1 MINIDEVESRILILI
16 FIGLGMSITFALII
30 LLFKIDW
37 KNTTVISF
45 VFALFFSIAYF
56 FQPFLVTIDYL
67 FFLYESSKLRERN
80 YERID
85 KAFSLVYKI
94 VGYVGTLFSLI
105 LLPIF
110 KNFYFSGYFKF
121 HQKLG
126 DSIKRFFRDDLFK
139 YYIIAIPVT
148 IILILGI
155 IFYFIKKEIVLNTK
169 DLLLN
174 CLIIPGIIKCL
185 LYIGCYLP
193 ILISELNFAIDCKCR
208 SKEKYNKILN
218 GVILTYLD
226 KDKIKLKKAFVE
238 IIKNKTKII
247 INLTQAQKAQIEN
260 TIKKCEECKDETKQ
274 NIIALLDNKNEIV
287 NDEEEKLPQIFE
299 KAIYNFFCD
308 SLTKI
313 YEVLL
318 TIPRKVYVH
327 DNIIKKFEK
336 EHGVLFLLFCTL
348 MILIGI
354 FVFGFEIFGTIFNY
368 SESRNEY
375 NKITISKCILLF
387 FCLLFYH
394 MVVFFSVLK
403 RNSITNPMLY
413 GRKNSDTL
421 CVLNFATEIS
431 GLITPV
437 SFIVIYSKVFGI
449 YDYDEP
455 FEKIKNNTFYPHNNM
470 IFTRIY
476 KYIIIENIKPLF
488 KLDIT
493 FKQTFYI
500 YVAIKS
506 CILLFFLIGTFC
518 FHSLTIKLGCCCPNK
533 KCCKKKCDDIK
544 FTYIFNDKNEKT
556 CSKYRYQTFENIGET
571 QIIKRKKKEPEQI
584 EMLLNEE

>member
-1 MINIDEVESRILILI
+1 MINMDEIESRILILI
-16 FIGLGMSITFALII
+16 FLGLAMSIIFALLI

-45 VFALFFSIAYF
+45 IFALFFSIAYF

-85 KAFSLVYKI
+85 KAFTLVYKI
-94 VGYVGTLFSLI
+94 VGYVGTCFSLI

-139 YYIIAIPVT
+139 YYIIAIPVS
-148 IILILGI
+148 IILIVGI
-155 IFYFIKKEIVLNTK
+155 IFYFIRKEIVLNTK
-169 DLLLN
+169 DLVLN
-174 CLIIPGIIKCL
+174 CLIIPGIFKCL

-193 ILISELNFAIDCKCR
+193 ILLSELNFAIDCICK
-208 SKEKYNKILN
+208 SKEKYNNILK
-218 GVILTYLD
+218 GVILKYLD
-226 KDKIKLKKAFVE
+226 KDKNNLKKAFVE
-238 IIKNKTKII
+238 IIKNKTKIN
-247 INLTQAQKAQIEN
+247 INLTQEQKAQIEN
-260 TIKKCEECKDETKQ
+260 TIKKCEECKDESKQ
-274 NIIALLDNKNEIV
+274 DIIKKNEII
-287 NDEEEKLPQIFE
+287 NEEIEKLPLIFE
-299 KAIYNFFCD
+299 KAIYNLFCD

-313 YEVLL
+313 NEVLL
-318 TIPRKVYVH
+318 TIPRKTYVYE
-327 DNIIKKFEK
+327 NIQKKFKK
-336 EHGVLFLLFCTL
+336 EYRVIFVLLWAL

-354 FVFGFEIFGTIFNY
+354 FVFGIEIFGNFFNY

-375 NKITISKCILLF
+375 NKITISKCMRLF
-387 FCLLFYH
+387 FYLLFYH

-403 RNSITNPMLY
+403 RNSITNQMLY

-421 CVLNFATEIS
+421 CLLNFTTEIS

-455 FEKIKNNTFYPHNNM
+455 FEKITNNNFYPHNNM
-470 IFTRIY
+470 IFTRTY

-488 KLDIT
+488 NLDIT
-493 FKQTFYI
+493 FKKTFYI

-506 CILLFFLIGTFC
+506 CILILFFFGTFC
-518 FHSLTIKLGCCCPNK
+518 FHSLTIKLGCCCPKK

-544 FTYIFNDKNEKT
+544 FTYIFNDKNEKS
-556 CSKYRYQTFENIGET
+556 CPKCRHQTFENIGKT
-571 QIIKRKKKEPEQI
+571 RNIDRKKKEPELI
-584 EMLLNEE
+584 EMILDNE

>member
-1 MINIDEVESRILILI
+1 MINMDEIESRILILI
-16 FIGLGMSITFALII
+16 FLGLAMSIIFALLI

-45 VFALFFSIAYF
+45 IFALFFSIAYF

-85 KAFSLVYKI
+85 KAFTLVYKI
-94 VGYVGTLFSLI
+94 VGYVGTCFSLI

-139 YYIIAIPVT
+139 YYIIAIPVS
-148 IILILGI
+148 IILIVGI
-155 IFYFIKKEIVLNTK
+155 IFYFIRKEIVLNTK
-169 DLLLN
+169 DLVLN
-174 CLIIPGIIKCL
+174 CLIIPGIFKCL

-193 ILISELNFAIDCKCR
+193 ILLSELNFAIDCICK
-208 SKEKYNKILN
+208 SKEKYNNILK
-218 GVILTYLD
+218 GVILKYLD
-226 KDKIKLKKAFVE
+226 KDKYNLKKAFVE
-238 IIKNKTKII
+238 IIKNKTKIN
-247 INLTQAQKAQIEN
+247 INLTQEQKAQIEN
-260 TIKKCEECKDETKQ
+260 TIKKCEECKDESKQ
-274 NIIALLDNKNEIV
+274 DIIKKNEII
-287 NDEEEKLPQIFE
+287 NEEIEKLPLIFE
-299 KAIYNFFCD
+299 KAIYNLFCD

-313 YEVLL
+313 NEVLL
-318 TIPRKVYVH
+318 TIPRKTYVYE
-327 DNIIKKFEK
+327 NIQKKFEK
-336 EHGVLFLLFCTL
+336 EYRVIFVLLWAL

-354 FVFGFEIFGTIFNY
+354 FVFGIEIFGNFFNY

-375 NKITISKCILLF
+375 NKITISKCMRLF
-387 FCLLFYH
+387 FYLLSYH

-403 RNSITNPMLY
+403 RNSITNQMLY

-421 CVLNFATEIS
+421 CLLNFATEIS

-455 FEKIKNNTFYPHNNM
+455 FEKITNNNFYPHNNM
-470 IFTRIY
+470 IFTRTY

-488 KLDIT
+488 NLDIT
-493 FKQTFYI
+493 FKKTFYI

-506 CILLFFLIGTFC
+506 CILILFFFGTFC
-518 FHSLTIKLGCCCPNK
+518 FHSLTIKLGCCCPKK

-544 FTYIFNDKNEKT
+544 FTYIFNDKNEKS
-556 CSKYRYQTFENIGET
+556 CSKCRHQTFENIGKT
-571 QIIKRKKKEPEQI
+571 GDIDRKKKEPELI
-584 EMLLNEE
+584 EMILNNE

>member
-1 MINIDEVESRILILI
+1 MINMDEIESRILILI
-16 FIGLGMSITFALII
+16 FLGLAMSIIFALLI

-45 VFALFFSIAYF
+45 IFALFFSIAYF

-85 KAFSLVYKI
+85 KAFTLVYKI
-94 VGYVGTLFSLI
+94 VGYVGTCFSLI

-139 YYIIAIPVT
+139 YYIIAIPVS
-148 IILILGI
+148 IILIVGI
-155 IFYFIKKEIVLNTK
+155 IFYFIRKEIVLNTK
-169 DLLLN
+169 DLVLN
-174 CLIIPGIIKCL
+174 CLIIPGIFKCL

-193 ILISELNFAIDCKCR
+193 ILLSELNFAIDCICK
-208 SKEKYNKILN
+208 SKEKYNNILK
-218 GVILTYLD
+218 GVILKYLE
-226 KDKIKLKKAFVE
+226 KDKNNLKKAFVE
-238 IIKNKTKII
+238 IIKNKTKIN
-247 INLTQAQKAQIEN
+247 INLTQEQKAQIEN
-260 TIKKCEECKDETKQ
+260 TIKKCEECKDESKQ
-274 NIIALLDNKNEIV
+274 DIIKKNEII
-287 NDEEEKLPQIFE
+287 NEEIEKLPLIFE
-299 KAIYNFFCD
+299 KAIYNLFCD

-313 YEVLL
+313 NEVLL
-318 TIPRKVYVH
+318 TIPRKTYVYE
-327 DNIIKKFEK
+327 NIQKKFEK
-336 EHGVLFLLFCTL
+336 EYRVIFVFLWAL
-348 MILIGI
+348 MILMGV
-354 FVFGFEIFGTIFNY
+354 FVFGIEIFGNFFNY

-375 NKITISKCILLF
+375 NKITISKCMRLF
-387 FCLLFYH
+387 FYLLSYH

-403 RNSITNPMLY
+403 RNSITNQMLY

-421 CVLNFATEIS
+421 CLLNFATEIS

-455 FEKIKNNTFYPHNNM
+455 FEKITNNNFYPHNNM
-470 IFTRIY
+470 IFTRTY

-488 KLDIT
+488 NLDIT
-493 FKQTFYI
+493 FKKTFYI

-506 CILLFFLIGTFC
+506 CILILFFFGTFF
-518 FHSLTIKLGCCCPNK
+518 FHSLTIKLGCCCPKK

-544 FTYIFNDKNEKT
+544 FTYIFNDKNEKS
-556 CSKYRYQTFENIGET
+556 CSKCRHQTFENIGKT
-571 QIIKRKKKEPEQI
+571 RNIDRKKKEPELI
-584 EMLLNEE
+584 EMILNNE

>member
-1 MINIDEVESRILILI
+1 MINMDEIESRILILI
-16 FIGLGMSITFALII
+16 FIGLGISITFALII

-45 VFALFFSIAYF
+45 IFALFFSIAYF
-56 FQPFLVTIDYL
+56 FQPFLVTIDYI

-85 KAFSLVYKI
+85 KAFYLVYKI
-94 VGYVGTLFSLI
+94 VGNVGTLFSLI

-139 YYIIAIPVT
+139 YYILAIPVG
-148 IILILGI
+148 ILLIVGL
-155 IFYFIKKEIVLNTK
+155 IFYFIQKEIVLNTK

-174 CLIIPGIIKCL
+174 CLIIPGIFKCL

-193 ILISELNFAIDCKCR
+193 ILISELNFAIDSQCR
-208 SKEKYNKILN
+208 SKEKYNKILK
-218 GVILTYLD
+218 GVILKYLE
-226 KDKIKLKKAFVE
+226 KDKINLKKAFVE
-238 IIKNKTKII
+238 IIKNRTKINI
-247 INLTQAQKAQIEN
+247 DLTQAQKAQIEK
-260 TIKKCEECKDETKQ
+260 TINKCKECKDETKK
-274 NIIALLDNKNEIV
+274 NIIPLLDNKNEIV
-287 NDEEEKLPQIFE
+287 NEDEEKLPLIFE
-299 KAIYNFFCD
+299 KAIYNLFCD

-313 YEVLL
+313 NEVLL
-318 TIPRKVYVH
+318 TIPRKIYVY

-336 EHGVLFLLFCTL
+336 EHGVLFLLFLIL

-354 FVFGFEIFGTIFNY
+354 FVFGLEIFGNIFNY

-375 NKITISKCILLF
+375 NKITISKCMRLF
-387 FCLLFYH
+387 FYLLFYH

-403 RNSITNPMLY
+403 RNSITNQMLY

-421 CVLNFATEIS
+421 CLLNFATEIS

-470 IFTRIY
+470 IFTRTY
-476 KYIIIENIKPLF
+476 KYIIIENLKPLF

-500 YVAIKS
+500 YVAIKT
-506 CILLFFLIGTFC
+506 CILLLFFFGTFC

-533 KCCKKKCDDIK
+533 RCCKKKCDDIK
-544 FTYIFNDKNEKT
+544 FTYIFNDKNEKC

-571 QIIKRKKKEPEQI
+571 EVIYNKNKESELI
-584 EMLLNEE
+584 EMIDNE

>member
-1 MINIDEVESRILILI
+1 MINMDEIESRILILI
-16 FIGLGMSITFALII
+16 FLGLAMSIIFALLI

-45 VFALFFSIAYF
+45 IFALFFSIAYF

-85 KAFSLVYKI
+85 KAFTLVYKI
-94 VGYVGTLFSLI
+94 VGYVGTCFSLI

-126 DSIKRFFRDDLFK
+126 DSIKKFFRDDLFK
-139 YYIIAIPVT
+139 YYIIAIPVS
-148 IILILGI
+148 IILIVGI
-155 IFYFIKKEIVLNTK
+155 IFYFIRKEIVLNTK
-169 DLLLN
+169 DLFLN
-174 CLIIPGIIKCL
+174 CLIIPGIFKCL

-193 ILISELNFAIDCKCR
+193 ILLSELNFAIDCICK
-208 SKEKYNKILN
+208 SKEKYNNILK
-218 GVILTYLD
+218 GVILKYLD
-226 KDKIKLKKAFVE
+226 KDKYNLK
-238 IIKNKTKII
+238 
-247 INLTQAQKAQIEN
+247 
-260 TIKKCEECKDETKQ
+260 
-274 NIIALLDNKNEIV
+274 KNEII
-287 NDEEEKLPQIFE
+287 NEEIEKLPLIFE
-299 KAIYNFFCD
+299 KAIYNLFCD

-313 YEVLL
+313 NEVLL
-318 TIPRKVYVH
+318 TIPRKTYVYE
-327 DNIIKKFEK
+327 NIQKKFEK
-336 EHGVLFLLFCTL
+336 EYRVIFVLLWAL

-354 FVFGFEIFGTIFNY
+354 FVFGIEIFGNFFNY

-375 NKITISKCILLF
+375 NKITISKCMRLF
-387 FCLLFYH
+387 FYLLSYH

-403 RNSITNPMLY
+403 RNSITNQMLY

-421 CVLNFATEIS
+421 CLLNFATEIS

-455 FEKIKNNTFYPHNNM
+455 FEKITNNNFYPHNNM
-470 IFTRIY
+470 IFTRTY

-488 KLDIT
+488 NLDIT
-493 FKQTFYI
+493 FKKTFYI

-506 CILLFFLIGTFC
+506 CILILFFFGTFF
-518 FHSLTIKLGCCCPNK
+518 FHSLTIKLGCCCPKK

-544 FTYIFNDKNEKT
+544 FTYIFNDKNEKS
-556 CSKYRYQTFENIGET
+556 CSKCRHQTFENIGKT
-571 QIIKRKKKEPEQI
+571 GDIDRKKKEPELI
-584 EMLLNEE
+584 EMILNNE

>member
-1 MINIDEVESRILILI
+1 MINMDEIESRILILI
-16 FIGLGMSITFALII
+16 FLGLAMSIIFALLI

-45 VFALFFSIAYF
+45 IFALFFSIAYF

-85 KAFSLVYKI
+85 KAFTLVYKI
-94 VGYVGTLFSLI
+94 VGYVGTCFSLI

-139 YYIIAIPVT
+139 YYIIAIPVS
-148 IILILGI
+148 IILIVGI
-155 IFYFIKKEIVLNTK
+155 IFYFIRKEIVLNTK
-169 DLLLN
+169 DLVLN
-174 CLIIPGIIKCL
+174 CLIIPGIFKCL

-193 ILISELNFAIDCKCR
+193 ILLSELNFAIDCICK
-208 SKEKYNKILN
+208 SKEKYNNILK
-218 GVILTYLD
+218 GVILKYLD
-226 KDKIKLKKAFVE
+226 KDKNNLKKAFVE
-238 IIKNKTKII
+238 IIKNKTKIN
-247 INLTQAQKAQIEN
+247 INLTQEQKAQIEN
-260 TIKKCEECKDETKQ
+260 TIKKCEECKDESKQ
-274 NIIALLDNKNEIV
+274 DIIKKNEII
-287 NDEEEKLPQIFE
+287 NEEIEKLPLIFE
-299 KAIYNFFCD
+299 KAIYNLFCD

-313 YEVLL
+313 NEVLL
-318 TIPRKVYVH
+318 TIPRKTYVYE
-327 DNIIKKFEK
+327 NIQKKFEK
-336 EHGVLFLLFCTL
+336 EYRVIFVLLWTL

-354 FVFGFEIFGTIFNY
+354 FVFGIEIFGNFFNY

-375 NKITISKCILLF
+375 NKITISKCMRLF
-387 FCLLFYH
+387 FYLLFYH

-403 RNSITNPMLY
+403 RNSITNQMLY

-421 CVLNFATEIS
+421 CLLNFATEIS

-455 FEKIKNNTFYPHNNM
+455 FEKITNNNFYPHNNM
-470 IFTRIY
+470 IFTRTY

-488 KLDIT
+488 NLDIT
-493 FKQTFYI
+493 FKKTFYI

-506 CILLFFLIGTFC
+506 CILILFFFGTFC
-518 FHSLTIKLGCCCPNK
+518 FHSLTIKLGCCCPKK

-544 FTYIFNDKNEKT
+544 FTYIFNDKNEKS
-556 CSKYRYQTFENIGET
+556 CPKCRHQTFENIGKTE
-571 QIIKRKKKEPEQI
+571 IIDRKKMEPELI
-584 EMLLNEE
+584 EMILDNE

>member
-1 MINIDEVESRILILI
+1 MDEIESRILILI
-16 FIGLGMSITFALII
+16 FLGLAMSIIFALLI

-45 VFALFFSIAYF
+45 IFALFFSIAYF

-85 KAFSLVYKI
+85 KAFTLVYKI
-94 VGYVGTLFSLI
+94 VGYVGTCFSLI

-139 YYIIAIPVT
+139 YYIIAIPVS
-148 IILILGI
+148 IILIVGI
-155 IFYFIKKEIVLNTK
+155 IFYFIRKEIVLNTK

-174 CLIIPGIIKCL
+174 CLIIPGIFKCL

-193 ILISELNFAIDCKCR
+193 ILLSELNFAIDCICK
-208 SKEKYNKILN
+208 SKEKYNNILK
-218 GVILTYLD
+218 GVILKYLD
-226 KDKIKLKKAFVE
+226 KDKYNLKKAFVE
-238 IIKNKTKII
+238 IIKNKTKIN
-247 INLTQAQKAQIEN
+247 INLTQEQKAQIEN
-260 TIKKCEECKDETKQ
+260 TIKKCEECKDESKQ
-274 NIIALLDNKNEIV
+274 DIIKKNEII
-287 NDEEEKLPQIFE
+287 NEEIEKLPLIFE
-299 KAIYNFFCD
+299 KAIYNLFCD

-313 YEVLL
+313 NEVLL
-318 TIPRKVYVH
+318 TIPRKTYVYE
-327 DNIIKKFEK
+327 NIQKKFEK
-336 EHGVLFLLFCTL
+336 EYRVIFVLLWAL

-354 FVFGFEIFGTIFNY
+354 FVFGIEIFGNFFNY

-375 NKITISKCILLF
+375 NKITISKCMRLF
-387 FCLLFYH
+387 FYLLFYH

-403 RNSITNPMLY
+403 RNSITNQMLY

-421 CVLNFATEIS
+421 CLLNFATEIS

-455 FEKIKNNTFYPHNNM
+455 FEKITNNNFYPHNNM
-470 IFTRIY
+470 IFTRTY

-488 KLDIT
+488 NLDIT
-493 FKQTFYI
+493 FKKTFYI

-506 CILLFFLIGTFC
+506 CILILFFFGTFC
-518 FHSLTIKLGCCCPNK
+518 FHSLTIKLGCCCP
-533 KCCKKKCDDIK
+533 KKKML
-544 FTYIFNDKNEKT
+544 
-556 CSKYRYQTFENIGET
+556 Q
-571 QIIKRKKKEPEQI
+571 KK
-584 EMLLNEE
+584 M

>member
-1 MINIDEVESRILILI
+1 MINMDEIESRILILI
-16 FIGLGMSITFALII
+16 FLGLAMSIIFALLI

-45 VFALFFSIAYF
+45 IFALFFSIAYF

-85 KAFSLVYKI
+85 KAFTLVYKI
-94 VGYVGTLFSLI
+94 VGYVGTCFSLI

-139 YYIIAIPVT
+139 YYIIAIPVS
-148 IILILGI
+148 IILIVGI
-155 IFYFIKKEIVLNTK
+155 IFYFIRKEIVLNTK
-169 DLLLN
+169 DLVLN
-174 CLIIPGIIKCL
+174 CLIIPGIFKCL

-193 ILISELNFAIDCKCR
+193 ILLSELNFAIDCICK
-208 SKEKYNKILN
+208 SKEKYNNILK
-218 GVILTYLD
+218 GVILKYLE
-226 KDKIKLKKAFVE
+226 KDKNNLKKAFVE
-238 IIKNKTKII
+238 IIKNKTKIN
-247 INLTQAQKAQIEN
+247 INLTQEQKAQIDN
-260 TIKKCEECKDETKQ
+260 TIKKCEECKDETNQ
-274 NIIALLDNKNEIV
+274 DIINKNEII
-287 NDEEEKLPQIFE
+287 NEEIEKLPLIFE
-299 KAIYNFFCD
+299 KAIYNLFCD

-313 YEVLL
+313 NEVLL
-318 TIPRKVYVH
+318 TIPRKTYVYE
-327 DNIIKKFEK
+327 NIQKKFEK
-336 EHGVLFLLFCTL
+336 EYRVIFVLLWAL

-354 FVFGFEIFGTIFNY
+354 FVFGNEIFGNFFNY

-375 NKITISKCILLF
+375 NKITISKCMRLF
-387 FCLLFYH
+387 FYLLFYH

-403 RNSITNPMLY
+403 RNSITNQMLY

-421 CVLNFATEIS
+421 CLLNFATEIS

-455 FEKIKNNTFYPHNNM
+455 FEKITNNNFYPHNNM
-470 IFTRIY
+470 IFTRTY

-488 KLDIT
+488 NLDIT
-493 FKQTFYI
+493 FKKTFYI

-506 CILLFFLIGTFC
+506 CILLLFFFGTFC
-518 FHSLTIKLGCCCPNK
+518 FHSLTIKLGCCCPKK

-544 FTYIFNDKNEKT
+544 FTYIFNDKNEKS
-556 CSKYRYQTFENIGET
+556 CSKCRHQTFENIGKT
-571 QIIKRKKKEPEQI
+571 GIIDRKKKEPELI
-584 EMLLNEE
+584 EMILNNE